1 MQMNLECDYA
11 IRIVDVIANANARI
25 DAKTISERSCVSLR
39 FSLKIL
45 HKLVTN
51 GIVVSFMGTNG
62 GYELAKS
69 PSDISLYDI
78 VCIIDGE
85 YHFNRCIDD
94 NYICS
99 RHGKDKQCQF
109 HNIYCQITNY
119 TVEKLKS
126 YTFDMFLDTK

>member
-11 IRIVDVIANANARI
+11 IRIVDVIANAQTRI
-25 DAKTISERSCVSLR
+25 DAKTISERSYVSLR

-69 PSDISLYDI
+69 PKDISLYDI
-78 VCIIDGE
+78 VYVIDGE
-85 YHFNRCIDD
+85 YRFNRCIDD
-94 NYICS
+94 DYICS
-99 RHGKDKQCQF
+99 RHGKDKLCQF
-109 HNIYCQITNY
+109 HNIYCEITDY
-119 TVEKLKS
+119 TVKKLKS

>member
-1 MQMNLECDYA
+1 MNLECDYA
-11 IRIVDVIANANARI
+11 IRIVDVIANAQTRI

-51 GIVVSFMGTNG
+51 GMVVSFMGTNG
-62 GYELAKS
+62 GYELAK
-69 PSDISLYDI
+69 PAKEITLYDI

-85 YHFNRCIDD
+85 YRFNRCIDSD
-94 NYICS
+94 YVCTRRGKEKICP
-99 RHGKDKQCQF
+99 F
-109 HNIYCQITNY
+109 HDIYCDITKY
-119 TVEKLKS
+119 TIDKLKS